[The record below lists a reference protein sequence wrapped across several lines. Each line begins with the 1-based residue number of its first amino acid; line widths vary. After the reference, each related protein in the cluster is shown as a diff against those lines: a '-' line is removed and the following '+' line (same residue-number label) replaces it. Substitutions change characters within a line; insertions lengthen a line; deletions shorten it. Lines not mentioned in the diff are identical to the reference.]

1 MAKGM
6 LIVTMLEKIAG
17 ENCDFFVVKFACV
30 LADFPLNFLCFRER
44 EYLMAGVEIVKV
56 KDSDDGMRL
65 NRWLLKYYP
74 GLPLGR
80 FQKLLRT
87 KQIKVDGKKAESSL
101 KLSVGQEIRVPPLD
115 EEKQALEP
123 KKDFVS
129 AKDAAFIQSLVIY
142 KDKNIL
148 VLNKPSGLAVQGGTN
163 TTRHIDG
170 MLEALKF
177 DAPEKPK
184 LVHRIDKDTSGLL
197 VLARNRKYAELLTR
211 AFREHQLK
219 KTYLAFC
226 LGVPKQNFGV
236 IRSKL
241 LKVGEKSV
249 LSPEGKDAVT
259 EYDVLD
265 AVGDK
270 FSLIEA
276 SPLTGRTHQI
286 RVHLESI
293 HCPIAGDD
301 KYFGTVRQKFAFLAD
316 KLYLH
321 AYKINLSPLYNKKL
335 ELKAGLPDYYKESLE
350 AAGINFKE

>member
-1 MAKGM
+1 MF
-6 LIVTMLEKIAG
+6 KI
-17 ENCDFFVVKFACV
+17 ACV
-30 LADFPLNFLCFRER
+30 LGAFQLNFGKFRKGNP
-44 EYLMAGVEIVKV
+44 MAGVEIVKV
-56 KDSDDGMRL
+56 KSADDGMRL
-65 NRWLLKYYP
+65 NRWFLKYYP
-74 GLPLGR
+74 GLSLGR
-80 FQKLLRT
+80 LQKLLRT
-87 KQIKVDGKKAESSL
+87 KQIKVDGKKAEASL
-101 KLSVGQEIRVPPLD
+101 RLLAGQEIRVPPLD
-115 EEKQALEP
+115 EEKQAAEI

-129 AKDAAFIQSLVIY
+129 AKDAAFIQSLVIF

-177 DAPEKPK
+177 DADEKPK

-197 VLARNRKYAELLTR
+197 VLARNRKYAELLTK
-211 AFREHQLK
+211 AFREHQLQ

-226 LGVPKQNFGV
+226 LGVPKQSSGV

-241 LKVGEKSV
+241 LKAGEKV
-249 LSPEGKDAVT
+249 VASPEGKDAVT
-259 EYDVLD
+259 EFDVLD
-265 AVGDK
+265 VVGNK

-286 RVHLESI
+286 RAHLESI
-293 HCPIAGDD
+293 GCPIAGDD
-301 KYFGTVRQKFAFLAD
+301 KYFGESRKKFDFLAD

-335 ELKAGLPDYYKESLE
+335 VIKADLPDYFLESLK
-350 AAGINFKE
+350 ASGINFKE